1 MSWFDF
7 TSFRRKQYQEPPP
20 PNTPSGEEPPPV
32 SEEGKKWLGFDPT
45 GLERAAKAARE
56 LDKSRMHILEH
67 ECAKYKPISFSRSYF
82 SQSPCFRA
90 FCTTI
95 VFQTYMPPIN
105 ILVANVFIYL
115 Y

>member
-20 PNTPSGEEPPPV
+20 PDTPSGEEPPPV

-56 LDKSRMHILEH
+56 LDKSRKLEH
-67 ECAKYKPISFSRSYF
+67 
-82 SQSPCFRA
+82 
-90 FCTTI
+90 TTR
-95 VFQTYMPPIN
+95 FTRTSTEPTPKNSLQRMRN
-105 ILVANVFIYL
+105 QL
-115 Y
+115 